1 MIEASKELIL
11 TYIRI
16 TEENVDSEHICCAMS
31 GKQSITKKEWLKKR
45 FSEGLVFYRS
55 TERGKCFIEY
65 IPAENA
71 WATINAD
78 GYIYIKEED
87 IWNYLKEIKWKDA
100 KGLSLYDMT
109 SDILNTDNIIIDNYL
124 KEKLN
129 LRNRNV
135 YFDN

>member
-1 MIEASKELIL
+1 MDIQFETLEEL
-11 TYIRI
+11 YKRI
-16 TEENVDSEHICCAMS
+16 KPAL
-31 GKQSITKKEWLKKR
+31 ITKKNEMHR
-45 FSEGLVFYRS
+45 
-55 TERGKCFIEY
+55 
-65 IPAENA
+65 
-71 WATINAD
+71 D

>member
-1 MIEASKELIL
+1 MDIKFETLEEL
-11 TYIRI
+11 YKRI
-16 TEENVDSEHICCAMS
+16 KPAL
-31 GKQSITKKEWLKKR
+31 ITKKNEMHR
-45 FSEGLVFYRS
+45 
-55 TERGKCFIEY
+55 
-65 IPAENA
+65 
-71 WATINAD
+71 D

-100 KGLSLYDMT
+100 KDLSLYDMT

>member
-1 MIEASKELIL
+1 MDIKFETLEEL
-11 TYIRI
+11 YKRI
-16 TEENVDSEHICCAMS
+16 KPAL
-31 GKQSITKKEWLKKR
+31 ITKKNEMHR
-45 FSEGLVFYRS
+45 
-55 TERGKCFIEY
+55 
-65 IPAENA
+65 
-71 WATINAD
+71 D

-87 IWNYLKEIKWKDA
+87 IWNYLKEIIWKDA
-100 KGLSLYDMT
+100 KDLSLYDMT